1 MSEAPAANIDEALGK
16 FIIFNLVSPEKTIQE
31 MKNKISG
38 MKKPDM
44 IKNYIKEK
52 ANEWKNVMHTNCI
65 ALTKIYEG
73 ESVDSGLVAL
83 EARFAKIDGQY
94 QSVSNPYF
102 IMSLG
107 FQSYYRVHEFN

>member
-1 MSEAPAANIDEALGK
+1 MKPW
-16 FIIFNLVSPEKTIQE
+16 VSLSFDNHLYLENTIQE
-31 MKNKISG
+31 MKNKIST

-73 ESVDSGLVAL
+73 ESVDSGLAAL

-94 QSVSNPYF
+94 QSVSNL
-102 IMSLG
+102 SLIY
-107 FQSYYRVHEFN
+107 SCL

>member
-1 MSEAPAANIDEALGK
+1 MKLWVSLS
-16 FIIFNLVSPEKTIQE
+16 FYNLVCVEKTIQE
-31 MKNKISG
+31 MKNKIST

-52 ANEWKNVMHTNCI
+52 ANEWKNVMHTNCV

-73 ESVDSGLVAL
+73 QSVDTGLAAL

-94 QSVSNPYF
+94 QSVSYLTLVL
-102 IMSLG
+102 IMSTG
-107 FQSYYRVHEFN
+107 FQSNYRVH